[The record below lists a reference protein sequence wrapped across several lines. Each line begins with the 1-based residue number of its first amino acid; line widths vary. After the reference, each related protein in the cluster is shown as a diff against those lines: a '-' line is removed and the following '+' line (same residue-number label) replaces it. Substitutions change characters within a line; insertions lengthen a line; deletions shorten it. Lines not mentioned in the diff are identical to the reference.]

1 MEFATG
7 AMSTLIPKLGMLL
20 VEEYNLQKG
29 LKKGINGLRKELS
42 IIEAALEKVSDVP
55 LDQLNPSVK
64 IWANDVR
71 ELSYT
76 IEDSLDSF
84 MVRVEG
90 LEPDKPHTFS
100 RFIKKT
106 CKKDR
111 NLKIRREIASDI
123 EDVKIQVKEVKER
136 YDRYKGVFNNSSARI
151 EVDPRL
157 LAMYSKVSDLVGI
170 EEAMDELMKLLFDQ
184 NDASNNNLKTVSVV
198 GFGGLGKTTLAKG
211 IYDKLYNKFIC
222 GGFVPVGRNPD
233 VKKVLRDILHE
244 LDKQKYMNITA
255 SQMDVRQLMDE
266 VRGFLGNKRYVFNSP
281 PGANNYL
288 NYMSYVPIYYS
299 TRVLCMDLYF
309 G

>member
-90 LEPDKPHTFS
+90 L
-100 RFIKKT
+100 
-106 CKKDR
+106 
-111 NLKIRREIASDI
+111 
-123 EDVKIQVKEVKER
+123 
-136 YDRYKGVFNNSSARI
+136 
-151 EVDPRL
+151 
-157 LAMYSKVSDLVGI
+157 
-170 EEAMDELMKLLFDQ
+170 
-184 NDASNNNLKTVSVV
+184 
-198 GFGGLGKTTLAKG
+198 
-211 IYDKLYNKFIC
+211 
-222 GGFVPVGRNPD
+222 
-233 VKKVLRDILHE
+233 
-244 LDKQKYMNITA
+244 
-255 SQMDVRQLMDE
+255 
-266 VRGFLGNKRYVFNSP
+266 
-281 PGANNYL
+281 
-288 NYMSYVPIYYS
+288 
-299 TRVLCMDLYF
+299 
-309 G
+309 